1 VVSSNWPLHED
12 ALVDGVL
19 LAELDDGDG
28 RRESGTPALASLAA
42 LLSEVLLGPIQLI
55 SFGRNVQVKL

>member
-42 LLSEVLLGPIQLI
+42 LLSEVLLGPIQ
-55 SFGRNVQVKL
+55 